1 MGFEIR
7 LLILKSDG
15 WANCCPYGS
24 EVDYLD
30 LDQLKAKIDEDLQA
44 EEFADNELY
53 TGKSDLW
60 FLSVKDEANNLM
72 AIRTPLG
79 WQ

>member
-1 MGFEIR
+1 MGYEIR
-7 LLILKSDG
+7 LLIFNSKG
-15 WANCCPYGS
+15 WSNCCPYYGT
-24 EVDYLD
+24 EVDYLF
-30 LDQLKAKIDEDLQA
+30 LNELKVKIDKDLQA
-44 EEFADNELY
+44 VDNKLD

-60 FLSVKDEANNLM
+60 FLSVKDEMGNLL

>member
-1 MGFEIR
+1 MGFVIR
-7 LLILKSDG
+7 QLVLNSDG
-15 WANCCPYGS
+15 WANCCPYGY
-24 EVDYLD
+24 EVDHLS

-44 EEFADNELY
+44 EEFADNKLY

-60 FLSVKDEANNLM
+60 FLSVKDEMGNLL

>member
-1 MGFEIR
+1 MGYEIR
-7 LLILKSDG
+7 LLVLNSDG
-15 WANCCPYGS
+15 WSNCCPYGR
-24 EVDYLD
+24 EVDYLF
-30 LDQLKAKIDEDLQA
+30 LNQLKAKIDNDLQA
-44 EEFADNELY
+44 EDNKLY

-60 FLSVKDEANNLM
+60 FLSVKDEMGNLE